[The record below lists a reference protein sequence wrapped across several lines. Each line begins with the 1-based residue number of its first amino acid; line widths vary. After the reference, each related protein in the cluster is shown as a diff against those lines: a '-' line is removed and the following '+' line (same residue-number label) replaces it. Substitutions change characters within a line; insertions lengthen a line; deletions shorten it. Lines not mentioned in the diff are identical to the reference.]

1 MPSHVS
7 AVLAVVASLT
17 FLRSQTCDASAT
29 NPNGAI
35 HARVTANG
43 FNYINQVLR
52 QQLEAEVNR
61 LNIPAVS
68 GNERRV
74 SYEVKNI
81 RIERLAPGPSS
92 IQSTTRG
99 LRWQLSFNEIRV
111 RADWNFRYKKGWVKI
126 SDDGHVTASV
136 KNLRFDITLNP
147 RVVNGKLA
155 VIPASTIPNS
165 CASVGSLDARIG
177 GSFWSWLYNILANAF
192 KRRLRDKIPAAV
204 CRAAGRA
211 VERWSGQVFPHIET
225 TDQIELFNE
234 TFLLDYSLINPQ
246 FQNGLANIRF
256 LGEIFPEPKTFQSFP
271 FAPSPM
277 PATATEKHVYL
288 VVSDFVANTFLHSVK
303 VKGIANQSR
312 AYSTGLFHYSI
323 NNALENACQKI
334 AGYGRDGDESGACA
348 DFEFSFALGVEDPKM
363 FFSKANGITL
373 ELNKA
378 EINIKTKTGN
388 QTKQLLKVQI
398 DIKVSARPTLSKD
411 GRKLHFDFATPQV
424 TFNLMQPSIPD
435 DVQRQV
441 QYLVRVAGARYG
453 RRALNKFGKKGVK
466 LPNVK
471 GKIDI
476 QDREIMIEDG
486 ALVIAANLVVKYVAS
501 TRCGMLTC
509 GIFPFYARDPFV
521 CMLCH
526 LIDNEDRD
534 RHWIDC
540 RFKHDFS
547 VNDHCQEKAWELH
560 LGNGSAWKPTR

>member
-211 VERWSGQVFPHIET
+211 VERWSGQVFPNIET
-225 TDQIELFNE
+225 RDQIEVLNE
-234 TFLLDYSLINPQ
+234 KFLLDYGLVNPQ

-277 PATATEKHVYL
+277 PATATAKHVYL
-288 VVSDFVANTFLHSVK
+288 VVSDFVANTFLHSAK
-303 VKGIANQSR
+303 VKGIANQSFS
-312 AYSTGLFHYSI
+312 AADDDTIKNL
-323 NNALENACQKI
+323 LENVCQKI
-334 AGYGRDGDESGACA
+334 PGDGGDGDASGACA
-348 DFEFSFALGVEDPKM
+348 DIEFTFALVEDPKM
-363 FFSKANGITL
+363 FFSKANGVSL

-378 EINIKTKTGN
+378 EINIKTKTGD
-388 QTKQLLKVQI
+388 QIKERLKVQI
-398 DIKVSARPTLSKD
+398 DIKVSAQPSLSND
-411 GRKLHFDFATPQV
+411 GRKLHFVFAAPQV
-424 TFNLMQPSIPD
+424 TFNPMQPSLPD
-435 DVQRQV
+435 DDRQ
-441 QYLVRVAGARYG
+441 QLQNLINMVAARYG
-453 RRALNKFGKKGVK
+453 RRALNKFGEKGVK

-476 QDREIMIEDG
+476 KDKELVIEDG
-486 ALVIAANLVVKYVAS
+486 ALVIAANLLVK
-501 TRCGMLTC
+501 
-509 GIFPFYARDPFV
+509 F
-521 CMLCH
+521 
-526 LIDNEDRD
+526 
-534 RHWIDC
+534 
-540 RFKHDFS
+540 
-547 VNDHCQEKAWELH
+547 
-560 LGNGSAWKPTR
+560 